1 MILHEISISKEKIVK
16 ECLGY
21 FLIYVAI
28 AVGVIF
34 LSGYE
39 LTWREKLG
47 IFLGLTIFLGL
58 VVAGS
63 YLIAG

>member
-1 MILHEISISKEKIVK
+1 MK

-47 IFLGLTIFLGL
+47 IFLGLTVFVGL
-58 VVAGS
+58 IVTGA
-63 YLIAG
+63 YLISGVGV

>member
-1 MILHEISISKEKIVK
+1 MK

-28 AVGVIF
+28 AGGTIVLF
-34 LSGYE
+34 GYE

-47 IFLGLTIFLGL
+47 IFLGFTVFLGL
-58 VVAGS
+58 FVAS
-63 YLIAG
+63 AYLITGAGV